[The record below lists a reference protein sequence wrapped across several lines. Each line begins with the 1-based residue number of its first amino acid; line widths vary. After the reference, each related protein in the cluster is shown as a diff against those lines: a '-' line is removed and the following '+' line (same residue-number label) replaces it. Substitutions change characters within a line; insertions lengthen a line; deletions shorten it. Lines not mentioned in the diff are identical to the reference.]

1 MKTTV
6 EKLDPTRAKLNVEVP
21 FVELKPSVDKALK
34 NISEQVNI
42 PGFRKGKVPT
52 RLIEERFGRP
62 MIMQEAVNEAL
73 PELYRQAATEAG
85 IRPLGQPDV
94 SVEAVPGLESADDE
108 SDLKFT
114 VEVDVRPDIEL
125 PEFSGYEVEIEE
137 PEVGESAVEER
148 LEALRERF
156 GTLVGVDRPAA
167 EKDFVSIDLV
177 ATIGD
182 EEIETAEGVSYRIGE
197 GSMLEGLDEAL
208 TGLSADEETT
218 FTSKLAGGER
228 AGEEATIKVSVKSV
242 KERELPEVDDE
253 FAQLASEFDT
263 VEELKADLAK
273 QAEKDAEAGRLGIAR
288 AALVEKLL
296 AELEIPVPQR
306 IVDQELNSHLEN
318 EGKNSD
324 DPHRE
329 EIRKDTEDAL
339 RAQFLLDVLSETR
352 EVNVTQQDFMNYMTQ
367 AAAQYGM
374 DTSQFLQA
382 ILQSG
387 QMEMIAAEVNRSKA
401 LDSVLAEVTV
411 KNKDGKV
418 VELGLDTE
426 EEEAGEE
433 SE

>member
-73 PELYRQAATEAG
+73 PELYRQAVTEAG

-197 GSMLEGLDEAL
+197 GNMLEGLDEAL
-208 TGLSADEETT
+208 T
-218 FTSKLAGGER
+218 
-228 AGEEATIKVSVKSV
+228 
-242 KERELPEVDDE
+242 
-253 FAQLASEFDT
+253 
-263 VEELKADLAK
+263 
-273 QAEKDAEAGRLGIAR
+273 
-288 AALVEKLL
+288 
-296 AELEIPVPQR
+296 
-306 IVDQELNSHLEN
+306 
-318 EGKNSD
+318 
-324 DPHRE
+324 
-329 EIRKDTEDAL
+329 
-339 RAQFLLDVLSETR
+339 
-352 EVNVTQQDFMNYMTQ
+352 
-367 AAAQYGM
+367 
-374 DTSQFLQA
+374 
-382 ILQSG
+382 
-387 QMEMIAAEVNRSKA
+387 
-401 LDSVLAEVTV
+401 
-411 KNKDGKV
+411 
-418 VELGLDTE
+418 
-426 EEEAGEE
+426 
-433 SE
+433 

>member
-1 MKTTV
+1 
-6 EKLDPTRAKLNVEVP
+6 
-21 FVELKPSVDKALK
+21 
-34 NISEQVNI
+34 
-42 PGFRKGKVPT
+42 
-52 RLIEERFGRP
+52 
-62 MIMQEAVNEAL
+62 
-73 PELYRQAATEAG
+73 
-85 IRPLGQPDV
+85 
-94 SVEAVPGLESADDE
+94 
-108 SDLKFT
+108 
-114 VEVDVRPDIEL
+114 
-125 PEFSGYEVEIEE
+125 
-137 PEVGESAVEER
+137 
-148 LEALRERF
+148 
-156 GTLVGVDRPAA
+156 
-167 EKDFVSIDLV
+167 
-177 ATIGD
+177 
-182 EEIETAEGVSYRIGE
+182 
-197 GSMLEGLDEAL
+197 
-208 TGLSADEETT
+208 LSADEETT

-418 VELGLDTE
+418 VELGLDAE

>member
-167 EKDFVSIDLV
+167 EKDFVSIDLL

-197 GSMLEGLDEAL
+197 GNMLEGLDEAL

-418 VELGLDTE
+418 VELGLDAE

>member
-197 GSMLEGLDEAL
+197 GNMLEGLDEAL

-418 VELGLDTE
+418 VELGLDAE

>member
-94 SVEAVPGLESADDE
+94 SVEAVPGLEPADDE

-197 GSMLEGLDEAL
+197 GNMLEGLDEAL

-418 VELGLDTE
+418 VELGLDAE

>member
-167 EKDFVSIDLV
+167 DKDFVSIDLV

-197 GSMLEGLDEAL
+197 GNMLEGLDEAL
-208 TGLSADEETT
+208 TGLSADEEAT

-418 VELGLDTE
+418 VELGLDAE

>member
-167 EKDFVSIDLV
+167 DKDFVSIDLV

-197 GSMLEGLDEAL
+197 GNMLEGLDEAL

-418 VELGLDTE
+418 VELGLDAE